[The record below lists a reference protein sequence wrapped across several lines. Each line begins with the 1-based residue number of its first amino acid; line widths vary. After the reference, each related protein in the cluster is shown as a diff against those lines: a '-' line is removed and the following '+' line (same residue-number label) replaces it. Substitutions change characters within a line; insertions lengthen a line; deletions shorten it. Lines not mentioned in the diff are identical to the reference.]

1 MPKLSVALVVALA
14 CLSCFATA
22 AGAAPAPTKVTIQSY
37 PEGVYGYV
45 SSPAKA
51 CGAKRQVVVFEQIA
65 DQRDPSSDPRVVT
78 GRSGPSEGGRYQ
90 WSAKTDDAGNFYAQA
105 MPTKG
110 CGSALSGVALGV
122 GQDSAAA
129 GPSYPPCS
137 PYSGEGTAEYCD
149 LGQIHY
155 ALTEEG
161 FLEYCRF
168 GSSSGNC
175 PGRADGLFPWGKA
188 ANGASPGARIYW
200 KPNGSGGRSVSA
212 VSFYKDSASGEGVAF
227 LAGTMPGPGSNRF
240 TITEGWAQN
249 EFGGNAGQTFKT
261 LELPGRRPGE
271 VGGPLDMN
279 FVNNHDSGANAW
291 ISGFLYVNQGS

>member
-1 MPKLSVALVVALA
+1 MPKSSVALVVAFA

-22 AGAAPAPTKVTIQSY
+22 AGAAPAPTKLTIQSY

-45 SSPAKA
+45 SSPATA
-51 CGAKRQVVVFEQIA
+51 CGGKRQVVVFEQIG
-65 DQRDPSSDPRVVT
+65 DQRDPGSDPRVAA
-78 GRSGPSEGGRYQ
+78 GRSGEREGGRYQ
-90 WSAKTDDAGNFYAQA
+90 WSAKTADSGNFYAEA
-105 MPTKG
+105 TSTTA
-110 CGSALSGVALGV
+110 CASALSGVALGV
-122 GQDSAAA
+122 GQESATA
-129 GPSYPPCS
+129 GPLYPPCS

-161 FLEYCRF
+161 FLEKCRF

-175 PGRADGLFPWGKA
+175 PGRADGLFPWGRA

-200 KPNGSGGRSVSA
+200 KPTSGGRSVSA
-212 VSFYKDSASGEGVAF
+212 VSFYKDSPEGEGVAF
-227 LAGTMPGPGSNRF
+227 LLGTLPGPGSNRF
-240 TITEGWAQN
+240 KITNGWAQN
-249 EFGGNAGQTFKT
+249 EFGGSNGQSFKT

-271 VGGPLDMN
+271 VGGPLDLN